1 MTFEQLKGPKL
12 LNSEEHARAVLPELE
27 TRPHHRPALASK
39 GVVECLVAADVV
51 AAGVRKH
58 GAS

>member
-1 MTFEQLKGPKL
+1 M
-12 LNSEEHARAVLPELE
+12 NSEEHARAVLPELE

-51 AAGVRKH
+51 AAGARKH